1 MGIKASESG
10 IDGKSVYEY
19 AKSSDVAAAYSK
31 LTKEVINIAQKSK
44 TELMR

>member
-19 AKSSDVAAAYSK
+19 AKNSEVASAYSK
-31 LTKEVINIAQKSK
+31 LTKEVINATLKSK
-44 TELMR
+44 SEVMR